1 MVKPTLRTKSIG
13 TKVTEEEYARL
24 SELAGSQTLG
34 EWTREVLLRQLE
46 AGPAAAAVSPA
57 APDPATEVV
66 LAELLA
72 LRTILLNLFYAL
84 ARGERI
90 TSEQMKQVI
99 DRADAEK
106 LPRAMESLR
115 KP

>member
-13 TKVTEEEYARL
+13 TKVTEEEYGRLQALAGTQTL
-24 SELAGSQTLG
+24 SEWA
-34 EWTREVLLRQLE
+34 REVLLRQAE
-46 AGPAAAAVSPA
+46 PQPVSGSTSDAVL
-57 APDPATEVV
+57 
-66 LAELLA
+66 LAELLG

-90 TSEQMKQVI
+90 TAQQVRQVI

-106 LPRAMESLR
+106 ANRAAELLDAGR
-115 KP
+115 GKR